1 MIKIKLKA
9 IFPRQEETKNLLKL
23 KASIRH
29 SIAKI
34 SIVFGIL
41 FFPSC
46 STTKKVVK
54 QVNNQFETS
63 EAFRQGFTGFM
74 VYNPTTQEVLY
85 ERNSEKY
92 FTPASNTKLFTFYS
106 GLLTLGDSVPAL
118 KYTVRNDSLIFS
130 GTGDPS
136 FLHEEFSYS
145 KVFDFLRDRKEKLY
159 YAPPNF
165 DEEFFGP
172 GWAWDDYNWYYSV
185 ERGAFPIYGNYA
197 SFTFK
202 PNEMSP
208 EVVPS
213 YFRDSI
219 EVDSV
224 YSGNTSRAT
233 RDLNRNHFRYGHAIG
248 NKERKQEVPFRYS
261 SELVT
266 DLLSDTLNKP
276 VILLEKPMDSF
287 RPVRTIYSIPT
298 DSLYKRM
305 LQVSDN
311 FLAEQILL
319 LSAQQ
324 ISDTLRTRNA
334 INYIKENH
342 LKDLPDEPV
351 WVDGSGLSVYNKFT
365 PRTMVRLLEK
375 IHKVVPQERLF
386 ELLPAGGESGTIKN
400 LYKAE
405 QPYVFAKTGTLSNTH
420 ALSGFLRTRSGRILI
435 FSFMNNN
442 YTVPTS
448 DIKAEMEQVLRTI
461 HSNL

>member
-1 MIKIKLKA
+1 MN
-9 IFPRQEETKNLLKL
+9 T
-23 KASIRH
+23 
-29 SIAKI
+29 
-34 SIVFGIL
+34 
-41 FFPSC
+41 
-46 STTKKVVK
+46 
-54 QVNNQFETS
+54 QFESS
-63 EAFRQGFTGFM
+63 EAFRQGFTGF
-74 VYNPTTQEVLY
+74 VLYDPATREVLY
-85 ERNSEKY
+85 EKNSEKY

-118 KYTVRNDSLIFS
+118 KYAVRNDSLIFS

-145 KVFDFLRDRKEKLY
+145 KTFYFLQNRKEKLY
-159 YAPPNF
+159 YAPPSF
-165 DEEFFGP
+165 EEDFFGP

-197 SFTFK
+197 NFTFK
-202 PNEMSP
+202 PNKTSP

-213 YFRDSI
+213 YFRNSI
-219 EVDSV
+219 EVDSG
-224 YSGNTSRAT
+224 YSEKASGAT
-233 RDLNRNHFRYGHAIG
+233 RDFHKNHFRFRHAIG
-248 NKERKQEVPFRYS
+248 NNERKQEVPFKYS
-261 SELVT
+261 SRLVT
-266 DLLSDTLNKP
+266 ELLSDTLNRP
-276 VILLEKPMDSF
+276 VTLLEKPIDSF
-287 RPVRTIYSIPT
+287 RPVQTIYSIPT

-311 FLAEQILL
+311 FLSEQILL

-334 INYIKENH
+334 IDFIKENH

-365 PRTMVRLLEK
+365 PRTLVRLLEK
-375 IHKVVPQERLF
+375 IQKVVPQERLF

-405 QPYVFAKTGTLSNTH
+405 QPYIFAKTGTFSNTH
-420 ALSGFLRTRSGRILI
+420 ALSGFLRTRSGKILI

-448 DIKAEMEQVLRTI
+448 DIKAEMEQILKMI
-461 HSNL
+461 HLSL